1 MGQSILI
8 GCPLL
13 CYLYNSIGL
22 NAGPQLVSSSL
33 GGRAYLPGIG
43 VNHDQEGGSPRARLG
58 HCTQAELTSA
68 ISPNVGNSD
77 AKFISWGT
85 AFALSPPHH
94 LINQVKTSSDLVSKE
109 VFGSLLIWLWDI
121 RDLVSSPLC
130 AGWD

>member
-58 HCTQAELTSA
+58 HCTLVELTSA
-68 ISPNVGNSD
+68 ISPNVEDLD
-77 AKFISWGT
+77 ALFLLWGT
-85 AFALSPPHH
+85 AFALSP
-94 LINQVKTSSDLVSKE
+94 LQSSISDV
-109 VFGSLLIWLWDI
+109 
-121 RDLVSSPLC
+121 
-130 AGWD
+130 